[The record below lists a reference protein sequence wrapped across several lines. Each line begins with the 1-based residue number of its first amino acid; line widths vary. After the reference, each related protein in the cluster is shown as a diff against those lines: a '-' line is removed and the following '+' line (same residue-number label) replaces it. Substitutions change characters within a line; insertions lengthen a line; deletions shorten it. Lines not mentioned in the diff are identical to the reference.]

1 MSAYN
6 VAAIQTLPVPQ
17 VERCSDGTCAM
28 IWHIQFTS
36 TLIANEFDTVVKE
49 TQHPKIR
56 FSSQVEGASAAVK
69 VGFSEGDYTTAY
81 DETFQ
86 LLRHLEAHF
95 GEVETLEGCPRTKW
109 GMQFVISRHVRPA
122 ERDQV

>member
-1 MSAYN
+1 
-6 VAAIQTLPVPQ
+6 
-17 VERCSDGTCAM
+17 M
-28 IWHIQFTS
+28 IWHVQFTS
-36 TLIANEFDTVVKE
+36 TLISNEFDTVVKE
-49 TQHPKIR
+49 TQHPKIS

-86 LLRHLEAHF
+86 LLRQLEARF
-95 GEVETLEGCPRTKW
+95 GEVETLEGFPRKKW
-109 GMQFVISRHVRPA
+109 RMQFVVSRHVRPE